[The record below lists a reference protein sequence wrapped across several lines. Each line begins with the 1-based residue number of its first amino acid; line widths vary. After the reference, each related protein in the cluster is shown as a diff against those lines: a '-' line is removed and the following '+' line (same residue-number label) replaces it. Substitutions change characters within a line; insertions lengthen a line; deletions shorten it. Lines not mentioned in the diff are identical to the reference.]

1 MRAADALAWGKRKSY
16 SPVTFTGSL
25 LRTQPQ
31 TNSFPVGRRRYNYG
45 LDLSTPLVN
54 PSKSNRRY
62 PRIPT
67 PKGVWVSWQHDGAQ
81 SVSRVRD
88 LNVGGL
94 FIESKTPPP
103 RGTSITLLFSVPEG
117 EIRSSAV
124 VRNVTPGEGMGV
136 QFMAMSQEHA
146 VRLQTLF
153 TRLLRSSNATPA

>member
-1 MRAADALAWGKRKSY
+1 MGKRKSY

-103 RGTSITLLFSVPEG
+103 VGTSITLLFSVPEG

-136 QFMAMSQEHA
+136 QFIAMSQEHA

>member
-1 MRAADALAWGKRKSY
+1 MHQPGSNGSLTLRLR
-16 SPVTFTGSL
+16 SPVPCCALS
-25 LRTQPQ
+25 RKRIP
-31 TNSFPVGRRRYNYG
+31 FPIGRRRYNYG
-45 LDLSTPLVN
+45 LDLSTPLVT
-54 PSKSNRRY
+54 PSKSNRSY

-103 RGTSITLLFSVPEG
+103 VGASITLLFSVPEG

>member
-1 MRAADALAWGKRKSY
+1 
-16 SPVTFTGSL
+16 
-25 LRTQPQ
+25 
-31 TNSFPVGRRRYNYG
+31 

-88 LNVGGL
+88 LNIGGL
-94 FIESKTPPP
+94 FIDTKTPPAV
-103 RGTSITLLFSVPEG
+103 GTSITLLFSVPEG

-153 TRLLRSSNATPA
+153 TRLLRSSNAIPA